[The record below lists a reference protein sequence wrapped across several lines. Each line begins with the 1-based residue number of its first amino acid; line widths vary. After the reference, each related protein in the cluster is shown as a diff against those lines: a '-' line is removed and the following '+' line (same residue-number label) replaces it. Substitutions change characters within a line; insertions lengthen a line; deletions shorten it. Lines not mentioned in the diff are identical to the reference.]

1 MSKRRARAI
10 VDMPA
15 REPAIAAPVGILE
28 AQVLTGDGTGEALPD
43 FDAAADREA
52 DPVVD
57 AEDVAEDVAYL
68 AAVVAAIAEP
78 EPVRMGLVEDG
89 HTKHGVRKLRVGP
102 ITDRSHS
109 HAWERWYQ
117 DGTPGYY
124 CRACQS
130 FMTRAEAG
138 R

>member
-1 MSKRRARAI
+1 MAELLDGTG
-10 VDMPA
+10 VGFP
-15 REPAIAAPVGILE
+15 EGILD
-28 AQVLTGDGTGEALPD
+28 GDGTGEALPEVD
-43 FDAAADREA
+43 PEA
-52 DPVVD
+52 
-57 AEDVAEDVAYL
+57 VAEDAAYL
-68 AAVVAAIAEP
+68 AAVIATIEP

-109 HAWERWYQ
+109 HTWERWYQ